1 MTRSSDLNMLNRL
14 KLDGRGRREIVGEED
29 QVSARSGSG
38 GDEETLEAGLTGQAS
53 ECLGRGPVRSNKVLA
68 PQTDP
73 LEDGVI
79 REIQDPL
86 ELDRNGYE
94 HEGTE
99 CPTSGCLADFRYA
112 GSRPFTAVK
121 CPEGVLRIVAATVKY
136 TPLRAQGTV
145 AKMPGQDAVKPAS

>member
-1 MTRSSDLNMLNRL
+1 MKKMTRSSDLDRLNRL
-14 KLDGRGRREIVGEED
+14 KLDGRGRRETVGEED
-29 QVSARSGSG
+29 QVGARSGSG

-53 ECLGRGPVRSNKVLA
+53 ECLGRRPVRSNKVLA
-68 PQTDP
+68 PQTEP

-136 TPLRAQGTV
+136 TPPALRARSRRC
-145 AKMPGQDAVKPAS
+145 PGRMR